1 MGTSSC
7 GGGLYSCLCLYHIRN
22 LSRYGYKPMDIIRYI
37 HETQFIGYRNSLEL
51 QVSVCF
57 CFCEHNLYKLSL
69 STVPKKQESQAA
81 NFLNYLARQKLIV
94 VSEHSQA
101 AFLHGANG
109 KPNMMTFY
117 PVICLQFQSSKEMAK
132 EKPKT
137 WMFQTVNCWAHR
149 KPQFRIAQ
157 GPVATDNP
165 PQMGTDSLQP
175 DVVLIEAP
183 CCGGITRHDLLG
195 QIARSD
201 TGASLG
207 KDPDLPR
214 LL

>member
-1 MGTSSC
+1 
-7 GGGLYSCLCLYHIRN
+7 
-22 LSRYGYKPMDIIRYI
+22 
-37 HETQFIGYRNSLEL
+37 
-51 QVSVCF
+51 
-57 CFCEHNLYKLSL
+57 
-69 STVPKKQESQAA
+69 
-81 NFLNYLARQKLIV
+81 
-94 VSEHSQA
+94 
-101 AFLHGANG
+101 
-109 KPNMMTFY
+109 
-117 PVICLQFQSSKEMAK
+117 MAK

-214 LL
+214 LLWRIFEAQRVLGGPGSDRPWPGFSEDQKTGGKIPRPILDGRCFVFFFKGIQLHPILGI